1 MSTNKEA
8 LEIEKIR
15 IEIEEIRVRI
25 NKMITETTKVSKE
38 STLYP
43 LVVGSG
49 ATLAIVGIAKLYL

>member
-1 MSTNKEA
+1 MSANKEA

-25 NKMITETTKVSKE
+25 NKMIKE

-49 ATLAIVGIAKLYL
+49 ATLAIVAIAKLFL